1 MSFGFLVA
9 TFLATTNAGR
19 VALAAQTARPGPR
32 GWAIAVLAAAALVVL
47 GVLMADP
54 LLDALSISPPSFRLA
69 AGIVL
74 LAAGLKTLVWPTPA
88 PGPFAA
94 VLVTPELAVAA
105 ISFGADEP
113 AGKVLAAAA
122 LGLLPILLAARA
134 RRPETSAVAARLL
147 AALQIV
153 AGVAL
158 GVSGIRD
165 V

>member
-9 TFLATTNAGR
+9 GFLATTNAGR
-19 VALAAQTARPGPR
+19 VALAAQTARPGR
-32 GWAIAVLAAAALVVL
+32 RDWAIAVLAAAALVVL
-47 GVLMADP
+47 CALVATS

-74 LAAGLKTLVWPTPA
+74 LATGLKTLVWPAPA

-105 ISFGADEP
+105 LSFGADEP

-122 LGLLPILLAARA
+122 LGLLPVLLAARVRHPA
-134 RRPETSAVAARLL
+134 ASVVAARLL

-153 AGVAL
+153 VGVAL
-158 GVSGIRD
+158 GVNGIRD

>member
-1 MSFGFLVA
+1 VSFGLLVA
-9 TFLATTNAGR
+9 GFLATTNVGR
-19 VALAAQTARPGPR
+19 VALAAQAARPGPR
-32 GWAIAVLAAAALVVL
+32 DWGAAVMGGAAVVVV
-47 GVLMADP
+47 GVLVSDP

-74 LAAGLKTLVWPTPA
+74 LGTGLRTLVWPTPA

-113 AGKVLAAAA
+113 DAKVLAAAA
-122 LGLLPILLAARA
+122 LGLLPILLAARVQ
-134 RRPETSAVAARLL
+134 RPEASAVAARLL

-153 AGVAL
+153 VGVAL
-158 GVSGIRD
+158 GVNGIRD

>member
-9 TFLATTNAGR
+9 AFLATTNAGR
-19 VALAAQTARPGPR
+19 VALAAQAARPR
-32 GWAIAVLAAAALVVL
+32 ARHWIVAVAAAAVLVVV
-47 GVLMADP
+47 GVLVADP

-74 LAAGLKTLVWPTPA
+74 LAAGLKTLVWPAPA

-94 VLVTPELAVAA
+94 VMVTPELAVAA

-122 LGLLPILLAARA
+122 LGLLPILLAARM
-134 RRPETSAVAARLL
+134 PSPGGSAVAARLL

-153 AGVAL
+153 IGVAL
-158 GVSGIRD
+158 GVNGIRD

>member
-9 TFLATTNAGR
+9 AFLATTNAGR
-19 VALAAQTARPGPR
+19 VALAAQAARPGR
-32 GWAIAVLAAAALVVL
+32 RDWAIAVVAGAALVVV
-47 GVLMADP
+47 GVLVADP

-134 RRPETSAVAARLL
+134 QRPATSAVAARLL

-153 AGVAL
+153 VGVAL
-158 GVSGIRD
+158 GVNGIRD

>member
-1 MSFGFLVA
+1 V
-9 TFLATTNAGR
+9 
-19 VALAAQTARPGPR
+19 V
-32 GWAIAVLAAAALVVL
+32 AVLV
-47 GVLMADP
+47 ADP

-74 LAAGLKTLVWPTPA
+74 LAAGLKTLVWPAPA
-88 PGPFAA
+88 PGPFVA

-122 LGLLPILLAARA
+122 LGLLPVLLAARA
-134 RRPETSAVAARLL
+134 RRPEASAVAARLL

-158 GVSGIRD
+158 GAGGIRD

>member
-1 MSFGFLVA
+1 VSFGFLVA

-19 VALAAQTARPGPR
+19 LALAAQAARPGR
-32 GWAIAVLAAAALVVL
+32 REWALAVLAAAALVVVAAL
-47 GVLMADP
+47 VADP

-74 LAAGLKTLVWPTPA
+74 LAAGLKTLVWPAPA
-88 PGPFAA
+88 AGPFVA

-122 LGLLPILLAARA
+122 LGLLPVLLAARA
-134 RRPETSAVAARLL
+134 RRPEASAVAARLL

-158 GVSGIRD
+158 GAGGIRD

>member
-1 MSFGFLVA
+1 VSFGFLVA

-19 VALAAQTARPGPR
+19 VALAAQAARPGR
-32 GWAIAVLAAAALVVL
+32 REWALAVLAAAALVVVA
-47 GVLMADP
+47 VLVADP

-74 LAAGLKTLVWPTPA
+74 LAAGLKTLVWPAPA
-88 PGPFAA
+88 PGPFVA

-122 LGLLPILLAARA
+122 LGLLPVLLAARA
-134 RRPETSAVAARLL
+134 RRPEASAVAARLL

-158 GVSGIRD
+158 GAGGIRD

>member
-1 MSFGFLVA
+1 MSFGLIVAAFLGA
-9 TFLATTNAGR
+9 ANAGR
-19 VALAAQTARPGPR
+19 VALAAEAARPGR
-32 GWAIAVLAAAALVVL
+32 REWAIAVVAGAALVVV
-47 GVLMADP
+47 GVLGADP

-74 LAAGLKTLVWPTPA
+74 LAAGLKTLVWPAPA

-94 VLVTPELAVAA
+94 VLVTPELAVVA

-122 LGLLPILLAARA
+122 LGLLPLVLAARA
-134 RRPETSAVAARLL
+134 QRPGTSAVVARLL

-158 GVSGIRD
+158 GVNGIRD

>member
-19 VALAAQTARPGPR
+19 VALAAQTARPGR
-32 GWAIAVLAAAALVVL
+32 RDWAIAVLAAVALVLL
-47 GVLMADP
+47 GVLLADP

-94 VLVTPELAVAA
+94 VLVTPELTVAV

-134 RRPETSAVAARLL
+134 RRAETSAAAARLL

-158 GVSGIRD
+158 GVNGIRD

>member
-9 TFLATTNAGR
+9 GFLATTNAGR
-19 VALAAQTARPGPR
+19 VALAAQAARPR
-32 GWAIAVLAAAALVVL
+32 SRHWIVAVAAAAALVVV
-47 GVLMADP
+47 GVLVADP

-122 LGLLPILLAARA
+122 VGLLPILLAARVQ
-134 RRPETSAVAARLL
+134 RPEASAVAARLL

-153 AGVAL
+153 IGVAL
-158 GVSGIRD
+158 GVNGIRD

>member
-1 MSFGFLVA
+1 VSFGFLVA

-19 VALAAQTARPGPR
+19 VALAAQATRPGR
-32 GWAIAVLAAAALVVL
+32 RDWALAVLAAAALVVVA
-47 GVLMADP
+47 VLVADP

-74 LAAGLKTLVWPTPA
+74 LAAGLKTLVWPAPA
-88 PGPFAA
+88 PGPFVA

-122 LGLLPILLAARA
+122 LGLLPVLLAARA
-134 RRPETSAVAARLL
+134 RRPEASAVAARLL

-158 GVSGIRD
+158 GVNGIRD

>member
-9 TFLATTNAGR
+9 GFLATTNAGR
-19 VALAAQTARPGPR
+19 VALAAQACRPRRR
-32 GWAIAVLAAAALVVL
+32 GFAAAVLAGGAVVAGAVLVADGLLDRLSISPESFRIAAGLVLAAA
-47 GVLMADP
+47 GVRTM
-54 LLDALSISPPSFRLA
+54 
-69 AGIVL
+69 
-74 LAAGLKTLVWPTPA
+74 VWPDAA

-94 VLVTPELAVAA
+94 VLVTPELTALA

-122 LGLLPILLAARA
+122 LALLPVTLAYRA
-134 RRPETSAVAARLL
+134 RRRDTSALAAQFL
-147 AALQIV
+147 AALQLVV
-153 AGVAL
+153 AVAL